1 MKKTVVD
8 GDRLAVQGDNV
19 SDPDGDSETDSELST
34 TYNNVPV
41 PISSI
46 SFYFLEQIPK
56 NADMR

>member
-41 PISSI
+41 PIS
-46 SFYFLEQIPK
+46 FYFLEQIPK